1 MDHINVMA
9 LRHSAFYSPLLLTIA
24 GGHLRAEGLEVT
36 YEIAT
41 PERTVP
47 GSIAAGTC
55 DVAQSAVATSFAALE
70 RHESIDIVHFA
81 QINGRD
87 GFFLVGRQADPDFSW
102 TKLRGRRVLVD
113 HFFQPLAMFRYALHR
128 HGLAFEDIDAINAG
142 DVDAIERAFR
152 EGHGDYVHLQG
163 PAAQQLEHDGVGH
176 VVAALGDAVG
186 PVAFSSL
193 CARRDWLMTDIARAL
208 MRAYRRGLAQARGG
222 DPIELAALLGEAGY
236 FPAIDLAVLAATVLA
251 YQRLGC
257 WRDDPAIPQ
266 SDYEHLLDVFG
277 FSGLITRRH
286 PYSAAIVAPP
296 A

>member
-1 MDHINVMA
+1 MDRINIMA

-24 GGHLRAEGLEVT
+24 GGHLRAEGLEPGYAV
-36 YEIAT
+36 AT
-41 PERTVP
+41 PERSVP
-47 GSIAAGTC
+47 GSIAAGSC

-70 RHESIDIVHFA
+70 RDESIDIVHFA

-87 GFFLVGRQADPDFSW
+87 GFFLVGRQADPDFRW
-102 TKLRGRRVLVD
+102 EKLRGRRVLVD

-128 HGLAFEDIDAINAG
+128 AGLALDDIDAVNAG

-163 PAAQQLEHDGVGH
+163 PAPQQLERDGVGH
-176 VVAALGDAVG
+176 VVAALGDAIG

-193 CARRDWLMTDIARAL
+193 CARRDWLATDAARAF
-208 MRAYRRGLAQARGG
+208 MRAYRRGLAQARDG
-222 DPIELAALLGEAGY
+222 DPQEIAVLLREAGW
-236 FPAIDLAVLAATVLA
+236 FSSIEPAVLAATVSA

-257 WRDDPAIPQ
+257 WGRDPAIPRA
-266 SDYEHLLDVFG
+266 DYEHLLDVFAY
-277 FSGLITRRH
+277 SGLVTRRH
-286 PYSAAIVAPP
+286 PFEAAIVAPP

>member
-1 MDHINVMA
+1 MERINIMA

-24 GGHLRAEGLEVT
+24 GGYLRDEGLDAA
-36 YEIAT
+36 YALAT

-81 QINGRD
+81 QINERD
-87 GFFLVGRQADPDFSW
+87 GFFLVGRRPDPDFSW
-102 TKLRGRRVLVD
+102 ARLRGKRVLVD
-113 HFFQPLAMFRYALHR
+113 HFFQPLAMFRYAMHSE
-128 HGLAFEDIDAINAG
+128 GLAFGDIDAINAG

-152 EGHGDYVHLQG
+152 EGRGDYVHLQG
-163 PAAQQLEHDGVGH
+163 PAPQQLERDGVGH
-176 VVAALGDAVG
+176 VLAAIGDAVG

-193 CARRDWLMTDIARAL
+193 CARRDWLATANAQTF
-208 MRAYRRGLAQARGG
+208 MRAYRRGLVHAIDG
-222 DPIELAALLGEAGY
+222 DAAEIAALLADAGF
-236 FPAIDLAVLAATVLA
+236 FPGIDRAVLGATVA
-251 YQRLGC
+251 VYQRLGC
-257 WRDDPAIPQ
+257 WNRDPAISPAA
-266 SDYEHLLDVFG
+266 YEHLLDVFE

-286 PYSAAIVAPP
+286 PYQAAIVAPP